1 MTQPLLSCA
10 SSLCPSPTADLRPL
24 SAPFLPLC
32 LWSELLV
39 DCAQLVKA
47 NSIEGN
53 KKVTGRV
60 RIVYT
65 PWSNL
70 LKTGAMSTGQV
81 GFKSASLVHYTDVDK
96 RDNATVNRL
105 MKTKVEKGSDSIRSS
120 KEERDAEERKREKE
134 EKRRRADEEKRDI
147 EERKKDKAA
156 RSYDSVF
163 SSDNMISN
171 AEIHVARKEQVD
183 EDFDFM

>member
-1 MTQPLLSCA
+1 M
-10 SSLCPSPTADLRPL
+10 
-24 SAPFLPLC
+24 
-32 LWSELLV
+32 
-39 DCAQLVKA
+39 KA

-65 PWSNL
+65 PWANL
-70 LKTGAMSTGQV
+70 LKTGAMTTGQV
-81 GFKSASLVHYTDVDK
+81 GFKSASQVHYTDVDK
-96 RDNATVNRL
+96 RDNAIVNRL
-105 MKTKVEKGSDSIRSS
+105 TKTKVEKGSEVIRAS
-120 KEERDAEERKREKE
+120 KEERDTEERKREKE
-134 EKRRRADEEKRDI
+134 EKRRKADEEKRDI

-163 SSDNMISN
+163 SSDRMISN
-171 AEIHVARKEQVD
+171 AEINVARNNDVD